1 MSKKFYRSF
10 TLGMLVGGAIGT
22 VAGMWVSPRQRTKV
36 RVLLKKSA
44 EALPELAEDL
54 SSSVQLE
61 AHRLSGTAWHHWEQ
75 TLGRWREA
83 IAVGIEATQQELQNL
98 NQIET
103 ETETE
108 TAASSAPEED

>member
-1 MSKKFYRSF
+1 MSKKFYGSF

-22 VAGMWVSPRQRTKV
+22 VAGMWVSPRHRAKA

-98 NQIET
+98 NHIET

-108 TAASSAPEED
+108 TAAASAPEKD